1 MRINTVGNSSCEFL
15 NWFCIESTSKMQGHI
30 CLQSPSERL
39 SGCKGMQ
46 KTQLSLQ
53 LTSLLVCSGL
63 LEEQQQAWKCKASFS
78 YMLVKTAA
86 LLWSPRALMGKSL
99 YQEEGTNQIA
109 SDTCYLVSMGTTEG
123 GDHPAA
129 LWTEHQEW
137 GGPRRTFWPTCPRD
151 CFHSLAYFSCFSRV
165 AD

>member
-1 MRINTVGNSSCEFL
+1 MWINTVDNSNCEFL

-39 SGCKGMQ
+39 SGCRGMQ
-46 KTQLSLQ
+46 KIQLSLR
-53 LTSLLVCSGL
+53 LTSLCAQGCWWNSSRLWSI
-63 LEEQQQAWKCKASFS
+63 KPPFS
-78 YMLVKTAA
+78 YMLVKTAT

-109 SDTCYLVSMGTTEG
+109 SRHMLSRFY
-123 GDHPAA
+123 GDH
-129 LWTEHQEW
+129 WRC
-137 GGPRRTFWPTCPRD
+137 GPSCYTLDRAPRVKWPPKNILTNVSTWLFPFC
-151 CFHSLAYFSCFSRV
+151 YFSCFSHV